1 MNKRLIAERFSKAI
15 TTYPKEANVQRQI
28 AGKMIRLLTEHI
40 PSPCSKVIEFGCGTG
55 IYSRMLLQA
64 LRPEELLL
72 NDLCPDMKYCC
83 EDLLMKKQV
92 SFLPGDA
99 ETVSFPTE
107 STLITSC
114 SALQWFESP
123 ENFFERCNTLLNNQG
138 YFAFSTF
145 GKENMKE
152 IRELTG
158 NGLPYRSREELE
170 VALSPHFDILYSEE
184 ELIPLSFEDPIKVL
198 YHLKQTGVNGL
209 STQSSPTGKQENDLC
224 SSDNNSKNNSRT
236 NSKNNLPQQQWTRRD
251 LQLFCERYTQEF
263 TQGDTVVTSQDIE
276 THFTYGKIP
285 HFCFNY
291 LDYILLKKEKV
302 NHSKFYFSYKDSIEH
317 FYPQNPKVGDPL
329 PQHVRDSFGN
339 LGLVNQSENSTLTN
353 DMPIQ
358 KAKWLSNN
366 KKAPNSLKL
375 ELMMEVAQSELEWN
389 EVSIEKHQQAM
400 VELLLEEL
408 NVKACS

>member
-184 ELIPLSFEDPIKVL
+184 AYPAFVRRPDKSTISLEANRSQWLINAILSYRKTRERFVFI
-198 YHLKQTGVNGL
+198 
-209 STQSSPTGKQENDLC
+209 
-224 SSDNNSKNNSRT
+224 R
-236 NSKNNLPQQQWTRRD
+236 QQ
-251 LQLFCERYTQEF
+251 F
-263 TQGDTVVTSQDIE
+263 
-276 THFTYGKIP
+276 
-285 HFCFNY
+285 
-291 LDYILLKKEKV
+291 KK
-302 NHSKFYFSYKDSIEH
+302 
-317 FYPQNPKVGDPL
+317 
-329 PQHVRDSFGN
+329 
-339 LGLVNQSENSTLTN
+339 
-353 DMPIQ
+353 
-358 KAKWLSNN
+358 
-366 KKAPNSLKL
+366 
-375 ELMMEVAQSELEWN
+375 
-389 EVSIEKHQQAM
+389 
-400 VELLLEEL
+400 
-408 NVKACS
+408 

>member
-28 AGKMIRLLTEHI
+28 ADKMIRLLAKHI
-40 PSPCSKVIEFGCGTG
+40 SSPCSKVIEFGCGTG
-55 IYSRMLLQA
+55 IYSRMLLQT
-64 LRPEELLL
+64 LHPEELLL

-83 EDLLMKKQV
+83 EDLLEKKQV

-224 SSDNNSKNNSRT
+224 SSDNNSKNNF
-236 NSKNNLPQQQWTRRD
+236 KNNLPQQQWTRRD
-251 LQLFCERYTQEF
+251 LQLFCERYMQEF
-263 TQGDTVVTSQDIE
+263 TQGTSVSL
-276 THFTYGKIP
+276 TYHPI
-285 HFCFNY
+285 
-291 LDYILLKKEKV
+291 YIIAKKKKV
-302 NHSKFYFSYKDSIEH
+302 
-317 FYPQNPKVGDPL
+317 
-329 PQHVRDSFGN
+329 
-339 LGLVNQSENSTLTN
+339 
-353 DMPIQ
+353 
-358 KAKWLSNN
+358 
-366 KKAPNSLKL
+366 
-375 ELMMEVAQSELEWN
+375 
-389 EVSIEKHQQAM
+389 
-400 VELLLEEL
+400 
-408 NVKACS
+408 